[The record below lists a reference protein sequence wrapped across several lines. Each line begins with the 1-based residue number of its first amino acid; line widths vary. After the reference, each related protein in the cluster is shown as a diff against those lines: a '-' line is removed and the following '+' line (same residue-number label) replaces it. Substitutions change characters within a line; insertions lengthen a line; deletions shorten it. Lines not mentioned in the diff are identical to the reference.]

1 MKAANLLLRFLL
13 ELCALTAL
21 GWWGAHTGSRTLT
34 KFALATGVVLTA
46 AVAWG
51 LVVAPNAPVDAG
63 PLLRW
68 AVELAVFGA
77 ATAALVAVG
86 RPRYAVALALLYV
99 ANRVLMATWDQ

>member
-21 GWWGAHTGSRTLT
+21 GWWGANTGSRTLT
-34 KFALATGVVLTA
+34 KIALATVVVLTA

-51 LVVAPNAPVDAG
+51 LVVAPNAPVDGG
-63 PLLRW
+63 PVLRW

-77 ATAALVAVG
+77 ATVALVAVG
-86 RPRYAVALALLYV
+86 RPRYAVALVLVYV
-99 ANRVLMATWDQ
+99 ANRVLMAIWD

>member
-1 MKAANLLLRFLL
+1 M
-13 ELCALTAL
+13 

-34 KFALATGVVLTA
+34 KIALATVVVLTA

-51 LVVAPNAPVDAG
+51 LDVAPNAPVDAG
-63 PLLRW
+63 PVLRW

-77 ATAALVAVG
+77 ATAALLAVG

-99 ANRVLMATWDQ
+99 VNRVLMATWDQ

>member
-21 GWWGAHTGSRTLT
+21 GAWGAHAGSRALS
-34 KFALATGVVLTA
+34 KIVLATLLVLTA
-46 AVAWG
+46 AAAWA
-51 LVVAPNAPVDAG
+51 LVVAPNAPLDAG
-63 PLLRW
+63 QLLRW

-86 RPRYAVALALLYV
+86 RPRYATALVLVYV
-99 ANRVLMATWDQ
+99 ANRVLMAAWDQ

>member
-1 MKAANLLLRFLL
+1 VKAANLLLRFLL

-34 KFALATGVVLTA
+34 KIALATVVVLAA
-46 AVAWG
+46 AVAWA
-51 LVVAPNAPVDAG
+51 LIVAPNAPVDGG

-86 RPRYAVALALLYV
+86 HPQYAVALALVYV
-99 ANRVLMATWDQ
+99 ANRALMATWDQ